1 MTTLRALLEVASGRV
16 PATECSMSPRS
27 RLCGPARQG
36 GVIGL
41 IAAFQ
46 TASRSATKFFQGYI
60 GGRQRDEWRHITH
73 HHRLASLVFGIRDGF
88 FNHGGGRKRRNNRFC
103 NRSRLRAQDQSQ
115 YPTMMAAT
123 NKSPASPMVTRLFMA
138 ALPFLLHHR
147 LVTLDEITSQSGS
160 YEQATIW
167 LFEGSAANPKCHY

>member
-41 IAAFQ
+41 ITAFQ

-88 FNHGGGRKRRNNRFC
+88 STTVGGARGGTTDSAIGAGCGLKT
-103 NRSRLRAQDQSQ
+103 SPQ

-123 NKSPASPMVTRLFMA
+123 NKSPASPMVTRLFMT